1 MPRCVLTNA
10 YTTTETA
17 AQLKSVSLSV
27 VANFSSKSLQ
37 KKKEEGK
44 KATSTKRKVAALLK
58 LLCLSKQS
66 GDLAA
71 FWGRSMK
78 AACRQPQPWAC
89 YLCLLFIVSPTWIKD
104 IKWNSSEKRRRTGW
118 CLTEG
123 GNRQLAA
130 SFGSGGCQG
139 AGEMAE
145 IGSGLKRGGD
155 ALRLMRL
162 SSS

>member
-1 MPRCVLTNA
+1 MTHFISERHDVSSETVA
-10 YTTTETA
+10 QQQKTTVE
-17 AQLKSVSLSV
+17 LKSVSLSV

-37 KKKEEGK
+37 KKRREK
-44 KATSTKRKVAALLK
+44 KTPQPTEKVAALLK

-78 AACRQPQPWAC
+78 AAHRQPQPWAC

-104 IKWNSSEKRRRTGW
+104 IKWNSSEKRRKTGW

-123 GNRQLAA
+123 GNRQLAE

-139 AGEMAE
+139 AGEMA
-145 IGSGLKRGGD
+145 
-155 ALRLMRL
+155 
-162 SSS
+162 

>member
-1 MPRCVLTNA
+1 MCPQKWLHNNRNHSWTEICQSFCRCKLFFKEFA
-10 YTTTETA
+10 
-17 AQLKSVSLSV
+17 
-27 VANFSSKSLQ
+27 
-37 KKKEEGK
+37 KKKRREK
-44 KATSTKRKVAALLK
+44 KITPTNRKVAALLK

-66 GDLAA
+66 RDLAA

-78 AACRQPQPWAC
+78 AAHRQPQPWAC

-104 IKWNSSEKRRRTGW
+104 IKWNSSEKRRKTGW

-123 GNRQLAA
+123 GNRQLAE

-145 IGSGLKRGGD
+145 LGSGLKRGGD
-155 ALRLMRL
+155 APRLMRL